1 MFTEKILVA
10 HIDDAAAV
18 QTVLATLQTLHG
30 PSYAFAVGAWDGAT
44 QFCAE
49 RPDQTVYR
57 FLISTEKAEIALQP
71 GDTVRGP
78 DADGPYVLQADAHA
92 SVKAK
97 HTVALWPGDVVTTGG
112 GHEPQVTLYGHG
124 VYFEVRTAATPY
136 PAPRLALLRNLGD
149 FPGGCAAYPGAFRR
163 ETIPPH
169 RSPANRGDQRG
180 VNRVNEHTLDMRYDR
195 QPPPIR
201 HYHGRVEIGVGQF
214 VNHSETAI
222 VLPRAVY
229 GLPEVS
235 TPEQGEVLL
244 YRRPAEDSSDQV
256 IIPVRPGSIVVTP
269 ATATQVM
276 GHCFLNAFAM
286 LVAIPGFG
294 APYHLLG

>member
-1 MFTEKILVA
+1 MFTDTMLIA
-10 HIDDAAAV
+10 HSDDAAGV

-30 PSYAFAVGAWDGAT
+30 PSYAFTVGAWDGAT

-49 RPDQTVYR
+49 RPDQIVYR
-57 FLISTEKAEIALQP
+57 FLISTEKAEVVLQP

-78 DADGPYVLQADAHA
+78 DADGPYTIQVNAPAVVNAPHA
-92 SVKAK
+92 
-97 HTVALWPGDVVTTGG
+97 VALWPGDVVTTGG
-112 GHEPQVTLYGHG
+112 GNEPQVTLHGQG
-124 VYFEVRTAATPY
+124 VYFEVRTEATAY

-169 RSPANRGDQRG
+169 RSPANVGDQRG
-180 VNRVNEHTLDMRYDR
+180 VNRMNEHTLDMRYDR
-195 QPPPIR
+195 QPPPVR
-201 HYHGRVEIGVGQF
+201 HYHGRVAMGEGQF

-222 VLPRAVY
+222 VLPRSVY
-229 GLPEVS
+229 GLPEVN
-235 TPEQGEVLL
+235 TPDQGEVLL
-244 YRRPAEDSSDQV
+244 YRHPAEDPSDQV
-256 IIPVRPGSIVVTP
+256 VIPVRPGSIIVTP
-269 ATATQVM
+269 ATADQVM

-294 APYHLLG
+294 APYHGIG